1 MFRKLTPDVLGAYAR
16 TPVWRE
22 LLAEATLNAGKK
34 RPSAGDKMTTIRRR
48 WFGRG

>member
-34 RPSAGDKMTTIRRR
+34 RPSAGDKMTGIRRR
-48 WFGRG
+48 LFGRG